1 MEVIDCVCSRG
12 NAGNVVEVVDCVCSR
27 GNVVE
32 VVDCVC
38 SQGMLWRL
46 LIECVHEGMLGMLW
60 RLLIVC
66 SQGNAGNVV
75 EVVD

>member
-1 MEVIDCVCSRG
+1 V
-12 NAGNVVEVVDCVCSR
+12 
-27 GNVVE
+27 
-32 VVDCVC
+32 
-38 SQGMLWRL
+38 LWRL

-75 EVVD
+75 EVVDCVCS

>member
-1 MEVIDCVCSRG
+1 MFTVNVVEFIDCVCSRG

-38 SQGMLWRL
+38 SR
-46 LIECVHEGMLGMLW
+46 
-60 RLLIVC
+60 
-66 SQGNAGNVV
+66 GNVV
-75 EVVD
+75 EVVIVCVHSECCGVY

>member
-1 MEVIDCVCSRG
+1 MCSRG
-12 NAGNVVEVVDCVCSR
+12 NA

-46 LIECVHEGMLGMLW
+46 LIVCVHEGMLGMLW
-60 RLLIVC
+60 RLLIEC
-66 SQGNAGNVV
+66 SRGNAGNVV
-75 EVVD
+75 EVVDCVFTRECWECCGGC